1 MKRIAHSKTT
11 ISKSDRD
18 SVISTIN
25 SGSTTKGSNN
35 KLFEIK
41 LRNFLQIENIS
52 LSSSGTMA
60 FYKILLAM
68 GITKND
74 EILMPDYMCNTL
86 IGPIINLK
94 AKAILYDNEKNS
106 WLSNIDIILKKITKK
121 TKIIVINHTFGFVF
135 EDIDKLK
142 KKIST
147 KISIIE
153 DCCHALTKNS
163 QIGSHTISKHSLC
176 SFYSFNSTKLI
187 ATGEGGAV
195 ATKNKNFFKEINKVK
210 IGDNLSDLNCSL
222 GLQQIKEL
230 PNFLRKRKTIASIY
244 DQYFREFRGEAM
256 RDKESIFYRYP
267 ILVKNNDIFLKCRN
281 INYKLG
287 VDSLCSDALK
297 LKRQVNAKYLL
308 NNTVSIPI
316 YPSLKNYEIDL
327 IVKKTRNLLG
337 KCQ

>member
-1 MKRIAHSKTT
+1 M
-11 ISKSDRD
+11 
-18 SVISTIN
+18 
-25 SGSTTKGSNN
+25 
-35 KLFEIK
+35 
-41 LRNFLQIENIS
+41 
-52 LSSSGTMA
+52 
-60 FYKILLAM
+60 
-68 GITKND
+68 
-74 EILMPDYMCNTL
+74 
-86 IGPIINLK
+86 
-94 AKAILYDNEKNS
+94 
-106 WLSNIDIILKKITKK
+106 
-121 TKIIVINHTFGFVF
+121 
-135 EDIDKLK
+135 
-142 KKIST
+142 
-147 KISIIE
+147 
-153 DCCHALTKNS
+153 
-163 QIGSHTISKHSLC
+163 
-176 SFYSFNSTKLI
+176 I
-187 ATGEGGAV
+187 ATGEGGAI